1 MRTIITIIMA
11 VMTLIPASADKY
23 LYNFRN
29 MPISEAIVRI
39 SKEHPDVNIFFIY
52 NELDNYTTS
61 AEINTEDTYEA
72 LRSAVGINPISVV
85 QRGDNFYVEAL
96 QHGDYTIHGCVVDG
110 ETEPIV
116 AGVVYIVST
125 DGATPVTYGVT
136 DVNGCFKI
144 PCDSND
150 VTLKISYLGH
160 NDFEMPVPSSGNCG
174 TITLA
179 PETVMLGEVVV
190 KSNRPV
196 TEIKGDALVTNVA
209 GSQLEHAGTAED
221 VLIQVPMVLGRD
233 GVFEVFGKGSPA
245 IYVNGRLVRDSNE
258 LIQISSAD
266 IKTVEVVTNPGVK
279 YDATVNSV
287 IRITTK
293 RPQGEGFSGL
303 LRSALREN
311 KYITNVNQA
320 NFKYRTGGLE
330 VFANFGESNAKFQ
343 SNQESVAYSAKRWEE
358 KINQTGY
365 GKVIDFFGKFGLSYL
380 FNENHSIGAY
390 YINGFRTDKM
400 HHTHETELTVEDKV
414 YDTASSVRTADNKT
428 LPRHSANLYYNGKV
442 GNLGVDFNADYLS
455 NKSRFP
461 VTVEGDNENH
471 ENSVITSL
479 GVSRSRMFAEKLVL
493 SYPVLKGGIEAGEEF
508 VSSRFSSDYKT
519 DADIIDNANTRVD
532 EKNTAT
538 FLELRQ
544 TFGGFNMG
552 AGVRYEHVK
561 FDYLENGQK
570 NDDQSKTYN
579 NFFPSLSI
587 SRSVDNVQLSLSYT
601 SKTQR
606 PNYRDLD
613 GTIDY
618 INRFTLQGGNPY
630 LKPERTHTAELTGAW
645 RQFFA
650 QFSYILKKD
659 PIISVSKPYG
669 EDGEIKLMTRDNF
682 PEIHSIRAFL
692 GTSFKIGIWEPRLNF
707 GITKQWF
714 AIDTWEGRRHLNKPQ
729 GMVQWQNAVHLPW
742 DIWLNVDLAWESA
755 GNDRNMY
762 REHSSYMN
770 ARLYKA
776 LFNNSFSISIDVN
789 DIFDARNY
797 GVTVISRDVTRYE
810 YCTDLSR
817 SFFLTL
823 QYNFN
828 TSRDRYKGKGAGTN
842 EKNRF

>member
-1 MRTIITIIMA
+1 MIMA

-29 MPISEAIVRI
+29 TPISEAIVRI
-39 SKEHPDVNIFFIY
+39 SKEHPDINIFFIY

-61 AEINTEDTYEA
+61 AEIDTEDAYDA
-72 LRSAVGINPISVV
+72 LRSAIGINPVSVV
-85 QRGDNFYVEAL
+85 QRGDNYYVEAL

-125 DGATPVTYGVT
+125 EDAKPVTYGIT
-136 DVNGCFKI
+136 DANGCFKI

-160 NDFEMPVPSSGNCG
+160 NDFEMQVPSSGNCG

-179 PETVMLGEVVV
+179 PETVMLREVVV
-190 KSNRPV
+190 KSGRPV

-209 GSQLEHAGTAED
+209 GSQLAHAGTAED

-245 IYVNGRLVRDSNE
+245 IYVNGRQVRDSNE
-258 LIQISSAD
+258 LMQISSED
-266 IKTVEVVTNPGVK
+266 IKTVEVVTNPGVR
-279 YDATVNSV
+279 YDASVKSV

-293 RPQGEGFSGL
+293 RRQGEGFSGL
-303 LRSALREN
+303 LRTTLMEQ
-311 KYITNVNQA
+311 KYLSNVNQA
-320 NFKYRTGGLE
+320 NFKYRNKGME
-330 VFANFGESNAKFQ
+330 VFANFGNANAKFQ
-343 SNQESVAYSAKRWEE
+343 SNQESVAYSDRLWEE
-358 KINQTGY
+358 KITQTGY
-365 GKVIDFFGKFGLSYL
+365 GKVTDLFGKIGLSYL

-390 YINGFRTDKM
+390 YVNGLRTDKM
-400 HHTHETELTVEDKV
+400 HHTHVTELSVEDKL
-414 YDTASSVRTADNKT
+414 YDKASSVRSADNKT
-428 LPRHSANLYYNGKV
+428 LPRHSANLYYNGKLEK
-442 GNLGVDFNADYLS
+442 LGIDFNTDYLF

-461 VTVEGDNENH
+461 VTVENVGGSDDNTL
-471 ENSVITSL
+471 ITSL

-493 SYPVLKGGIEAGEEF
+493 SYPVLKGEIEAGEEF

-519 DADIIDNANTRVD
+519 DAEIIENTNTRVD
-532 EKNTAT
+532 EKNTAA

-544 TFGGFNMG
+544 TLAGFNLG

-570 NDDQSKTYN
+570 NEDQCKTYN
-579 NFFPSLSI
+579 NLFPSVSL
-587 SRSVDNVQLSLSYT
+587 SRSIDNVQLSLSYT

-650 QFSYILKKD
+650 QLSYVLKKD
-659 PIISVSKPYG
+659 PIITVSKPYG

-692 GTSFKIGIWEPRLNF
+692 GTSFKVGIWEPRVNL
-707 GITKQWF
+707 GMTKQWF
-714 AIDTWEGRRHLNKPQ
+714 TIDTWEGRRSLNKPQ
-729 GMVQWQNAVHLPW
+729 GMVQWHNAIHLPC
-742 DIWLNVDLAWESA
+742 DIWLNVDLTWESA

-762 REHSSYMN
+762 REHASYVN
-770 ARLYKA
+770 AKLYKS
-776 LFNNSFSISIDVN
+776 LFNNSFSISVEAN

-810 YCTDLSR
+810 
-817 SFFLTL
+817 
-823 QYNFN
+823 
-828 TSRDRYKGKGAGTN
+828 
-842 EKNRF
+842 